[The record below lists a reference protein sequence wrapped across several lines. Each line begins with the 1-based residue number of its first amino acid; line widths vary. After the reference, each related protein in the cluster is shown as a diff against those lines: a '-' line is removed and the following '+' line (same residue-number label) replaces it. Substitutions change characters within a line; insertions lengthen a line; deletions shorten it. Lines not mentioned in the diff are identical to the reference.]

1 MSKRKKVTYK
11 ELTNDLGIVI
21 QRMAQI
27 EKGLD
32 YMHSLLISYIECNK
46 DQDKLKKFLEKEIK
60 DGQTDGSSSEANRSN
75 KSGDKKTDGKSG
87 KPRESTTE
95 KGNKDKT

>member
-46 DQDKLKKFLEKEIK
+46 DQDKLKKFLEKEK
-60 DGQTDGSSSEANRSN
+60 NEQANRSN
-75 KSGDKKTDGKSG
+75 SKGD
-87 KPRESTTE
+87 RE
-95 KGNKDKT
+95 DKTGNYAPDSESK

>member
-46 DQDKLKKFLEKEIK
+46 DQDKLNKFL
-60 DGQTDGSSSEANRSN
+60 
-75 KSGDKKTDGKSG
+75 
-87 KPRESTTE
+87 
-95 KGNKDKT
+95 

>member
-32 YMHSLLISYIECNK
+32 YMHSLIISYIECNK
-46 DQDKLKKFLEKEIK
+46 DQDKLKKFLEKEIE
-60 DGQTDGSSSEANRSN
+60 DGQTSGDSSGAGSSD
-75 KSGDKKTDGKSG
+75 KSGDKKSNGKSNKSG
-87 KPRESTTE
+87 GSSTK
-95 KGNKDKT
+95 KGSKDKT